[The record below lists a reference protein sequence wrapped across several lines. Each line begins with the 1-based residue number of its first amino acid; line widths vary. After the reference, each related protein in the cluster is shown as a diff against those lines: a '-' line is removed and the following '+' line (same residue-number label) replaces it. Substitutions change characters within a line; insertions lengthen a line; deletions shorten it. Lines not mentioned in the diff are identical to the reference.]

1 MTKNNDG
8 RLDHCDP
15 IPDFIKSGIY
25 RVFNFIFLFLFFCTG
40 AVFASGSYASNT
52 ILSINAE
59 KKSIAEVLNVI
70 ENKSEYHFF
79 YNSKLVNVDR
89 KVTLAVDNKDI
100 FTVLDILFKNSNIAY
115 KVVDKDIILTESAI
129 PSKNEK
135 YQANKR
141 ITGIIKDQTGEPVI
155 GANVVLKGDNG
166 TGTITDINGRYS
178 LDVPENAVLI
188 ISYIG
193 YTSIEI
199 PVKGQSEINV
209 TLKEDSQAIEEVVVV
224 GYGTQKKVNLVGAVA
239 AVNIDEKISSRSISN
254 VSSGLSGL
262 VPGLQVSQTTSM
274 AGNDNASLMI
284 RGMGTVNNT
293 SPLVVVDG
301 MPDVDINRIN
311 MADVESISVL
321 KDAASS
327 AIYGSRAANGVVLV
341 KTKGGK
347 KGKFTVD
354 YNNYFGVQQATY
366 LPNFVYDPVV
376 FMEMRNQAQRNEG
389 KLTVDYSDALIEEY
403 KQGMLTD
410 PIMYPQNNWLD
421 IMYNNAFIMEHNMR
435 FSGGDDKYT
444 YSVSLGYGDQ
454 NGVLRGT
461 DSNKYTLAVNT
472 TAQVNSRLKIGAN
485 INAHYQIY
493 NEPVAGV
500 ANLVEMTYKAQAF
513 HPTYTADGRYADT
526 FIRTPGHNIYRHPL
540 ALADEGENK
549 HKSLRMLANLSA
561 EYKLPFDIVYNLN
574 VGLNKY
580 DYLQSRFAPDV
591 YEYQLKT
598 NEEKRVVYDGQ
609 NTRHAYKGD
618 KNDLAVTV
626 FNTLSWGKKFN
637 DAHDVKVLAGYSF
650 ESDDK
655 TEFSAKVEGF
665 LGNELHELNAG
676 SSNPSV
682 AGTSSRSVLMSYFGR
697 VNYGYKDRYLFEGNF
712 RYDGSSRFAKGN
724 RWGIFPSFSA
734 GWRLS
739 EEEFMKDIPWIY
751 NLKLRASWGQLG
763 NERIDL
769 FRYVDLMNLKVIKN
783 DGSITDYN
791 YPLNGAMQSGA
802 AITAYNDPNITWETT
817 TMTNVGIDASLLNG
831 NLDFSFEF
839 FDKRTSDILR
849 KVTLPDQVGGL
860 DGPIRNIGEVSNK
873 GFELNM
879 GYRNNIGDF
888 RYEVNGN
895 MTFIKNKIVS
905 LKGQTIIDG
914 MFILEEGKPI
924 DSYYMLHAIGI
935 FQSEEEIK
943 NSPYQTA
950 ATKPGYLK
958 FEDTNGDGKI
968 TEDDRQI
975 RGGVIPKI
983 TYGFNINLGYKDWD
997 LSAFFQGVTDVYT
1010 YGDRIGATPLWFGCG
1025 LPEQWLTDAW
1035 TPERGTSA
1043 TLPILTTYEGC
1054 LNENFRTNDFWLRN
1068 ASYLRLKNLQL
1079 SYNVPVSFLKSGVV
1093 KRLKVFVNAQNLFT
1107 FSPMKDFDPEKN
1119 LKGSN
1124 WYAYPSVRTYTAG
1137 VNVTF

>member
-8 RLDHCDP
+8 RLDHSDP

-1079 SYNVPVSFLKSGVV
+1079 SYNVPASFLKSGVV

>member
-8 RLDHCDP
+8 RLDHSDP

-199 PVKGQSEINV
+199 PVKGQSEIDV

-366 LPNFVYDPVV
+366 LPDFVYDPVV

-580 DYLQSRFAPDV
+580 DYQQSRFAPDV

-802 AITAYNDPNITWETT
+802 AITAYNDPDITWETT

-1079 SYNVPVSFLKSGVV
+1079 SYNVPASFLKSGVV

>member
-8 RLDHCDP
+8 RLDHSDP

-199 PVKGQSEINV
+199 PVKGQSEIDV

-997 LSAFFQGVTDVYT
+997 LGAFFQGVTDVYT

-1079 SYNVPVSFLKSGVV
+1079 SYNVPASFLKSGVV

>member
-8 RLDHCDP
+8 RLDHSDP

-199 PVKGQSEINV
+199 PVKGQSEIDV

-618 KNDLAVTV
+618 KNNLAVTV

-1079 SYNVPVSFLKSGVV
+1079 SYNVPASFLKSGVV

>member
-1 MTKNNDG
+1 MNFTTKWTREAFKRPTYLTG
-8 RLDHCDP
+8 
-15 IPDFIKSGIY
+15 
-25 RVFNFIFLFLFFCTG
+25 LFF
-40 AVFASGSYASNT
+40 
-52 ILSINAE
+52 
-59 KKSIAEVLNVI
+59 
-70 ENKSEYHFF
+70 H
-79 YNSKLVNVDR
+79 
-89 KVTLAVDNKDI
+89 
-100 FTVLDILFKNSNIAY
+100 NIARRWPTCF
-115 KVVDKDIILTESAI
+115 VKDPYGNYAADMEIIQLREGGEQSEQKDLYTNQLQFVFE
-129 PSKNEK
+129 P
-135 YQANKR
+135 
-141 ITGIIKDQTGEPVI
+141 IKDWH
-155 GANVVLKGDNG
+155 
-166 TGTITDINGRYS
+166 ITVEGSMR
-178 LDVPENAVLI
+178 
-188 ISYIG
+188 
-193 YTSIEI
+193 
-199 PVKGQSEINV
+199 Q
-209 TLKEDSQAIEEVVVV
+209 
-224 GYGTQKKVNLVGAVA
+224 TQKKTQWAIL
-239 AVNIDEKISSRSISN
+239 
-254 VSSGLSGL
+254 
-262 VPGLQVSQTTSM
+262 P
-274 AGNDNASLMI
+274 
-284 RGMGTVNNT
+284 
-293 SPLVVVDG
+293 
-301 MPDVDINRIN
+301 
-311 MADVESISVL
+311 
-321 KDAASS
+321 
-327 AIYGSRAANGVVLV
+327 IYG
-341 KTKGGK
+341 
-347 KGKFTVD
+347 
-354 YNNYFGVQQATY
+354 
-366 LPNFVYDPVV
+366 
-376 FMEMRNQAQRNEG
+376 
-389 KLTVDYSDALIEEY
+389 
-403 KQGMLTD
+403 
-410 PIMYPQNNWLD
+410 
-421 IMYNNAFIMEHNMR
+421 H
-435 FSGGDDKYT
+435 
-444 YSVSLGYGDQ
+444 
-454 NGVLRGT
+454 
-461 DSNKYTLAVNT
+461 
-472 TAQVNSRLKIGAN
+472 
-485 INAHYQIY
+485 
-493 NEPVAGV
+493 
-500 ANLVEMTYKAQAF
+500 
-513 HPTYTADGRYADT
+513 YADN
-526 FIRTPGHNIYRHPL
+526 TP
-540 ALADEGENK
+540 
-549 HKSLRMLANLSA
+549 
-561 EYKLPFDIVYNLN
+561 
-574 VGLNKY
+574 
-580 DYLQSRFAPDV
+580 YL
-591 YEYQLKT
+591 
-598 NEEKRVVYDGQ
+598 
-609 NTRHAYKGD
+609 
-618 KNDLAVTV
+618 
-626 FNTLSWGKKFN
+626 LSWNGG
-637 DAHDVKVLAGYSF
+637 AAGYSEAHNTRYGEDYYSTNIYTDYAKHLKGHF
-650 ESDDK
+650 FKVMLGFNAELYKDDSL
-655 TEFSAKVEGF
+655 TGF
-665 LGNELHELNAG
+665 GTNLIT
-676 SSNPSV
+676 PSV
-682 AGTSSRSVLMSYFGR
+682 PELSAAQENHKAYNEKKDYAIAGFFGR
-697 VNYGYKDRYLFEGNF
+697 LNYNYQEKYLFEANL
-712 RYDGSSRFAKGN
+712 RYDGSSRFLGDK
-724 RWGIFPSFSA
+724 RWGLFPSFSA

-1079 SYNVPVSFLKSGVV
+1079 SYNVPASFLKSGVV

>member
-1 MTKNNDG
+1 MQDVIKINQEDNVAVALRPIAKGET
-8 RLDHCDP
+8 LDIAGTPVTTLEEIPQGHKVAVKP
-15 IPDFIKSGIY
+15 IAQG
-25 RVFNFIFLFLFFCTG
+25 G
-40 AVFASGSYASNT
+40 
-52 ILSINAE
+52 
-59 KKSIAEVLNVI
+59 NVI
-70 ENKSEYHFF
+70 
-79 YNSKLVNVDR
+79 
-89 KVTLAVDNKDI
+89 
-100 FTVLDILFKNSNIAY
+100 
-115 KVVDKDIILTESAI
+115 
-129 PSKNEK
+129 K
-135 YQANKR
+135 YGFR
-141 ITGIIKDQTGEPVI
+141 IGV
-155 GANVVLKGDNG
+155 A
-166 TGTITDINGRYS
+166 
-178 LDVPENAVLI
+178 
-188 ISYIG
+188 
-193 YTSIEI
+193 
-199 PVKGQSEINV
+199 
-209 TLKEDSQAIEEVVVV
+209 KEDIKV
-224 GYGTQKKVNLVGAVA
+224 GQWVHV
-239 AVNIDEKISSRSISN
+239 
-254 VSSGLSGL
+254 
-262 VPGLQVSQTTSM
+262 
-274 AGNDNASLMI
+274 
-284 RGMGTVNNT
+284 
-293 SPLVVVDG
+293 
-301 MPDVDINRIN
+301 
-311 MADVESISVL
+311 
-321 KDAASS
+321 
-327 AIYGSRAANGVVLV
+327 
-341 KTKGGK
+341 
-347 KGKFTVD
+347 
-354 YNNYFGVQQATY
+354 
-366 LPNFVYDPVV
+366 
-376 FMEMRNQAQRNEG
+376 
-389 KLTVDYSDALIEEY
+389 
-403 KQGMLTD
+403 
-410 PIMYPQNNWLD
+410 
-421 IMYNNAFIMEHNMR
+421 
-435 FSGGDDKYT
+435 
-444 YSVSLGYGDQ
+444 
-454 NGVLRGT
+454 
-461 DSNKYTLAVNT
+461 
-472 TAQVNSRLKIGAN
+472 
-485 INAHYQIY
+485 
-493 NEPVAGV
+493 
-500 ANLVEMTYKAQAF
+500 
-513 HPTYTADGRYADT
+513 
-526 FIRTPGHNIYRHPL
+526 HNIKT
-540 ALADEGENK
+540 ALGD
-549 HKSLRMLANLSA
+549 LLT
-561 EYKLPFDIVYNLN
+561 
-574 VGLNKY
+574 
-580 DYLQSRFAPDV
+580 
-591 YEYQLKT
+591 YEYEPT
-598 NEEKRVVYDGQ
+598 
-609 NTRHAYKGD
+609 
-618 KNDLAVTV
+618 
-626 FNTLSWGKKFN
+626 
-637 DAHDVKVLAGYSF
+637 
-650 ESDDK
+650 
-655 TEFSAKVEGF
+655 
-665 LGNELHELNAG
+665 
-676 SSNPSV
+676 NPSV
-682 AGTSSRSVLMSYFGR
+682 TETEHAYFDG
-697 VNYGYKDRYLFEGNF
+697 F
-712 RYDGSSRFAKGN
+712 RRTDGKVGV
-724 RWGIFPSFSA
+724 
-734 GWRLS
+734 
-739 EEEFMKDIPWIY
+739 KDIPWIY

-1079 SYNVPVSFLKSGVV
+1079 SYNVPASFLKSGVV